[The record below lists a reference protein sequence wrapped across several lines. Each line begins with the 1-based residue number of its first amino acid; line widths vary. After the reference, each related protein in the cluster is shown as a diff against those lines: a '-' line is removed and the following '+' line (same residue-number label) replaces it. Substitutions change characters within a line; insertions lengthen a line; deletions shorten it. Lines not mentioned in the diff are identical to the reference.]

1 MFGFISAGISAVG
14 SVLSTAGSAIGT
26 ACGVI
31 GGAVVSAGKV
41 MIDAIS
47 RGLPILEKVC
57 DVAFTVG
64 KEVGIFS
71 PMHTERNMYELGMRA
86 EGIDSEQ
93 FDDNKAFIEHIREK
107 VELSK
112 ERLEQLD
119 NLSDDDKLKYVAIG
133 SAVTIAAI
141 KEQYR
146 IDIPNTFW
154 PTGAELGIRPEQV
167 KPMLDVFET
176 ARLKPDLEGFLK
188 GDLPSDLH
196 SNIYDLIDNKLG
208 DLLNDEVMD
217 KLLC

>member
-1 MFGFISAGISAVG
+1 MLGLISAGISAVG
-14 SVLSTAGSAIGT
+14 SAIGSACS
-26 ACGVI
+26 AI
-31 GGAVVSAGKV
+31 GGAVVSTGKV

-47 RGLPILEKVC
+47 RGLPIVEKVC
-57 DVAFTVG
+57 DIAFTVG

-71 PMHTERNMYELGMRA
+71 PTHTERDMYELGMRA

-93 FDDNKAFIEHIREK
+93 FDNNKAFIEHIREK

-119 NLSDDDKLKYVAIG
+119 NLSDGDKLKYAAIG

-141 KEQYR
+141 KEQYK

-154 PTGAELGIRPEQV
+154 LTGAEIGIRSEQV
-167 KPMLDVFET
+167 KPMLDEFET
-176 ARLKPDLEGFLK
+176 ARLKPDLDGFLK
-188 GDLPSDLH
+188 GELSSDLH
-196 SNIYDLIDNKLG
+196 SNIYDLIDNKLD